1 LKGQTDK
8 IDYLLEVSEYCK
20 NAKERM
26 EREEI
31 ELRQRR
37 MQRRLE
43 EKEEEEKK
51 LEIDKKEMKKKIS
64 HLENQY
70 IKLYEIDL
78 GSKRITEKNYQYYL
92 DNYETF
98 KLINKII
105 EMKNKDDLDESPRK
119 IFKMVY
125 KYDGCQIN
133 EWKNL
138 VKLVKKRDIIDKLLI
153 ALKIRIGTRKMNKYS
168 WDKNSRSFSFYL
180 NAEEKKAWK
189 EEYEN
194 YNEFEKLELVPESKL
209 KTLQEYVSKFRRY
222 HNKMENGHYQSL
234 RETDEWIRQKRA
246 EKGLDP
252 DYKRLAKVYPNLC
265 SDCKDNCIGC
275 GKSLGFGGGR
285 LKSLGEHIKCV
296 SDKYRCYLCDKSLSY
311 NVRCSENRLCNACY
325 DSNKYFDSKCI
336 ICGEKFV
343 G

>member
-1 LKGQTDK
+1 
-8 IDYLLEVSEYCK
+8 
-20 NAKERM
+20 
-26 EREEI
+26 
-31 ELRQRR
+31 

-70 IKLYEIDL
+70 IELYEIDL

-194 YNEFEKLELVPESKL
+194 YNEFEKLS
-209 KTLQEYVSKFRRY
+209 
-222 HNKMENGHYQSL
+222 
-234 RETDEWIRQKRA
+234 WILNQ
-246 EKGLDP
+246 
-252 DYKRLAKVYPNLC
+252 N
-265 SDCKDNCIGC
+265 
-275 GKSLGFGGGR
+275 
-285 LKSLGEHIKCV
+285 
-296 SDKYRCYLCDKSLSY
+296 
-311 NVRCSENRLCNACY
+311 
-325 DSNKYFDSKCI
+325 
-336 ICGEKFV
+336 
-343 G
+343 